1 MVRSKLIALMTG
13 LVCMLGIAGAALAA
27 DDAAPLDAGKI
38 VAPAPQTPA
47 DAADDVQ
54 PEPTTP
60 ADAATE
66 EMPAPNDAQTGVN
79 DPRRQAPPVAFEN
92 VDYKDAGPDTGKIS
106 LSGKAQAGA
115 RLLIYFDQEEIGHVL
130 VGPDGTWSLEVDR
143 KLDTER
149 HTFGALSLDATGG
162 VLGRATID
170 IVRNKQ

>member
-60 ADAATE
+60 ADAAKE
-66 EMPAPNDAQTGVN
+66 QAADPDQMGPN
-79 DPRRQAPPVAFEN
+79 DPRRKAPPVAFEN
-92 VDYKDAGPDTGKIS
+92 VGYKDAGSDTGKLS
-106 LSGKAQAGA
+106 LSGKGSPGA
-115 RLLIYFDQEEIGHVL
+115 RVLLYLDQEPLGQLI
-130 VGPDGTWSLEVDR
+130 VGQDGTWSLEVDK

-149 HTFGALSLDATGG
+149 HTFSALSLDATGG

>member
-1 MVRSKLIALMTG
+1 MVSSRLIALMTG
-13 LVCMLGIAGAALAA
+13 LVCMIGIAGAAFAA

-38 VAPAPQTPA
+38 VAPAPPAPA

-60 ADAATE
+60 ADVTD

-115 RLLIYFDQEEIGHVL
+115 RLLIYFDQDEIGRV
-130 VGPDGTWSLEVDR
+130 VVAPDGTWSLEVDR

-149 HTFGALSLDATGG
+149 HTFSALSLDGTTGA
-162 VLGRATID
+162 VLGRATMD
-170 IVRNKQ
+170 IARKP